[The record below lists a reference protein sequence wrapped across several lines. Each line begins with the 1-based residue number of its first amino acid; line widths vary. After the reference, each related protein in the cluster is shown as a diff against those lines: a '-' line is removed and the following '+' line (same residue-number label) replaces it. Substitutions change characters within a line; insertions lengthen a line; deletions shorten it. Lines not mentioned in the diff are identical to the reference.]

1 MPSFLPRPPSPP
13 HSLGTFLSVCLS
25 AHLYPSLLTLT
36 SPWGLRPP
44 LPAPLPPALKI
55 PFQNHHPSLRMS
67 WSGGRSFRP
76 QNLQDTEIIQSASWC
91 DRTGDRGPRG
101 EGTCPSSSRL
111 GQNQGLQPCLQH
123 TSLPLPGTGS
133 YLKGACGS
141 LTSSHPW
148 GPTGGRSTPACVYAS
163 GRQTPCLYT
172 LAPIQGIR
180 AFPGS

>member
-13 HSLGTFLSVCLS
+13 HSLSTFLSVCLS
-25 AHLYPSLLTLT
+25 AHLYHSDIPLGAETT
-36 SPWGLRPP
+36 FACPP
-44 LPAPLPPALKI
+44 PPALKI

-76 QNLQDTEIIQSASWC
+76 QNLQDAEIIQSASWC

-133 YLKGACGS
+133 CLKGACGS

-148 GPTGGRSTPACVYAS
+148 GPTGGRSTPA
-163 GRQTPCLYT
+163 
-172 LAPIQGIR
+172 
-180 AFPGS
+180 